1 MCLSLALW
9 VSAAA
14 EESRASEEPENYT
27 VQLGSFGSANTAQRF
42 VEQITDLGYQA
53 YYYRAIVN
61 EKACYRV
68 RSGRFETWKE
78 ADAYRRQ
85 IEEAEGLK
93 GYVAAVEKTAVPPHG
108 AEKIRP
114 EKGTVGSAPEDQT
127 AAAAARKGPGKTE
140 EKPKV
145 VSTYPSSWF
154 LRDGDVVVFYGD
166 SVTEQKRYCQLVEAG
181 YRAAAHRHNLETT
194 VKFHVMG
201 YLGKTAEWGLQ
212 NLAEVLVL
220 KPSVVTLMWGM
231 HDAHIQTSLDE
242 ESLSRYRKAMTYQVL
257 ACKKAGVRPVIL
269 TIAPVDDRPER
280 TYDKQVLDAYVQ
292 AQREVA
298 LKTGAWLV
306 DTRKALVTEAARVAQ
321 LMAGGGSG
329 YFMNDEGQLNLVGH
343 GVIAEAILDAWN
355 IPRYNQGSGPAPT
368 GTRTQTSD
376 ASSDE

>member
-1 MCLSLALW
+1 LYLWLALW

-14 EESRASEEPENYT
+14 AESRTSEEPGNYT
-27 VQLGSFGSANTAQRF
+27 VQLGSFGRANTAQRF

-61 EKACYRV
+61 ERTCYRV
-68 RSGRFETWKE
+68 RSGRFETWK
-78 ADAYRRQ
+78 DAETYRRQ

-93 GYVAAVEKTAVPPHG
+93 GYVTAVEKTAVPPDG
-108 AEKIRP
+108 VEKVGP
-114 EKGTVGSAPEDQT
+114 EKDPVGAAPEDRT

-140 EKPKV
+140 EKPQV

-154 LRDGDVVVFYGD
+154 LRGGDVVVFYGD
-166 SVTEQKRYCQLVEAG
+166 SITEQKRYCQLVEAG
-181 YRAAAHRHNLETT
+181 YRAAAHKYNLEPT

-231 HDAHIQTSLDE
+231 HDANIQTSLDE
-242 ESLSRYRKAMTYQVL
+242 ESLSRYRQAMTYQVL
-257 ACKKAGVRPVIL
+257 ACKKAGIRPVIL

-280 TYDKQVLDAYVQ
+280 TYDKRILEAYVQ

-298 LKTGAWLV
+298 LENGASLV
-306 DTRKALVTEAARVAQ
+306 DTRKALVTEAARVAE
-321 LMAGGGSG
+321 LTEGGGSG

-343 GVIAEAILDAWN
+343 GLIAEAILDAWN
-355 IPRYNQGSGPAPT
+355 IPRYNQRSGPAPT
-368 GTRTQTSD
+368 GARTQTSD
-376 ASSDE
+376 ASSDK

>member
-1 MCLSLALW
+1 MVAPSIWPKRRCFPWACRVLVFLWPALW
-9 VSAAA
+9 VSAEAT
-14 EESRASEEPENYT
+14 ESRASEEPGNYT
-27 VQLGSFGSANTAQRF
+27 VQLGSFGSANSAQRF
-42 VEQITDLGYQA
+42 VEQLTDLGYQA

-68 RSGRFETWKE
+68 RSGRFETRKE

-93 GYVAAVEKTAVPPHG
+93 GYVAVERPAMSTDGIKQI
-108 AEKIRP
+108 EP
-114 EKGTVGSAPEDQT
+114 EKSPVGAAQEDQT
-127 AAAAARKGPGKTE
+127 AAAASMKVPEQTE
-140 EKPKV
+140 KKPQV
-145 VSTYPSSWF
+145 VATYPSSWF

-181 YRAAAHRHNLETT
+181 YRAAAHKYNLEPT

-231 HDAHIQTSLDE
+231 HDAHIQASLDE

-257 ACKKAGVRPVIL
+257 ACKKAGIRPVIL
-269 TIAPVDDRPER
+269 TIAPVDDSPER
-280 TYDKQVLDAYVQ
+280 TYDKRVIDAYVE

-298 LKTGAWLV
+298 LKTGASFV
-306 DTRKALVTEAARVAQ
+306 DTREVLVTEAARVAQ
-321 LMAGGGSG
+321 LTEGGGSG

-343 GVIAEAILDAWN
+343 GLIAEAILDAWN
-355 IPRYNQGSGPAPT
+355 IPR
-368 GTRTQTSD
+368 
-376 ASSDE
+376 